1 MWCEPEFHRAGHGKM
16 FMENK
21 ENESLGISAK
31 LVDLED
37 AEEFFKKSAIGKE
50 KIKIAVGNKKS
61 EKFSVEVHASEEN
74 ERFPVREDNCE
85 ELNIQDYQLELE
97 NRIRNLLW
105 TISGD
110 YTQQMKPDVSLFL
123 RSKDIALYDGIKQGA
138 LAKFFDKDF
147 LGMYLVKKIFMGAD
161 EAALTFV
168 SQLCIE
174 EAIGERI
181 CEQRPGIW
189 EMQRKACEDIL
200 DQEYETM
207 PSAADKLGYLRV
219 NLLRRRIDRGG
230 NTSLK
235 KKNLQDDSR
244 SEEKSA
250 DSVENTDVSNGI
262 ITGNADVSNGRIA
275 GNADASN
282 KTITNITEN
291 KQKNRKYKGIYHYI
305 DLISSA
311 AETTDTMSLIR
322 IIDTVYNEVADP
334 DFSKKATLEQVLAVT
349 MEDLTEFDW
358 HDYLSEEMYEDALES
373 YMEQLTSNVAGM
385 ENVDVTREM
394 EEERQSK
401 QKITVLPPEALEKA
415 HTYVELNFGK
425 TYLSELE
432 EKRMNQLMCRDIHS
446 DCSLYFTEGILKSP
460 VKRNYQYE
468 YAKRLKNKNI
478 WLYHDKHRIV
488 KRNISLLT
496 EMLKKSLVIKSENQE
511 ILSDRGMIVP
521 SRLWR
526 LGRSSDA
533 QVFRRELKGDSSDF
547 VVDVL
552 IDASGSQMSRQGEVA
567 LQAYIISEALSN
579 AELPHRVMSYCTF
592 WDYTILHRFREYD
605 DPRSANENIFNY
617 VTSSNNRDGLAIRAA
632 GYGLLNREEEKKILI
647 ILSDGRPYDVI
658 VNRPNAKNPA
668 PYHGKYAITDTAAQI
683 RKLRSQGVSVLGV
696 FAGEEKDLATEKK
709 IFGKD
714 FAYIRNITG
723 FSKIV
728 GRYLTKQ
735 LEDDE

>member
-1 MWCEPEFHRAGHGKM
+1 MHK
-16 FMENK
+16 
-21 ENESLGISAK
+21 
-31 LVDLED
+31 DLT
-37 AEEFFKKSAIGKE
+37 
-50 KIKIAVGNKKS
+50 
-61 EKFSVEVHASEEN
+61 
-74 ERFPVREDNCE
+74 E
-85 ELNIQDYQLELE
+85 ELSIEDYKMELE

-105 TISGD
+105 TVSGD
-110 YTQQMKPDVSLFL
+110 YTLDVKPDVSLFL
-123 RSKDIALYDGIKQGA
+123 RSKEIALYDGIKQGA
-138 LAKFFDKDF
+138 FARYFDKNL
-147 LGMYLVKKIFMGAD
+147 LGLYLVKKIYLDAS
-161 EAALTFV
+161 ETELTGLT
-168 SQLCIE
+168 QLCIE
-174 EAIGERI
+174 AAVGERI
-181 CEQRPGIW
+181 CEERPGVRR
-189 EMQRKACEDIL
+189 MRKKALEDIL
-200 DQEYETM
+200 DQEYETL
-207 PSAADKLGYLRV
+207 PSYDKLL
-219 NLLRRRIDRGG
+219 DR
-230 NTSLK
+230 LK
-235 KKNLQDDSR
+235 IAVFRDVLTGSVQPLEKKLSAFRDQIYACAESR
-244 SEEKSA
+244 
-250 DSVENTDVSNGI
+250 
-262 ITGNADVSNGRIA
+262 
-275 GNADASN
+275 
-282 KTITNITEN
+282 
-291 KQKNRKYKGIYHYI
+291 
-305 DLISSA
+305 
-311 AETTDTMSLIR
+311 DTMELIR
-322 IIDTVYNEVADP
+322 IIDSLYNAVIDP
-334 DFSKKATLEQVLAVT
+334 DFEKKNGSLERVMAVTLE
-349 MEDLTEFDW
+349 ELTEFGW
-358 HDYLSEEMYEDALES
+358 EDYLNEEMYEEALEN
-373 YMEQLTSNVAGM
+373 YVEKLTDRMTDIEDSSLTQ
-385 ENVDVTREM
+385 DM
-394 EEERQSK
+394 EEKRK
-401 QKITVLPPEALEKA
+401 VKNKITVISEEALQKA

-432 EKRMNQLMCRDIHS
+432 EKRMNQLMFRDIHS

-488 KRNISLLT
+488 KRNIALLT

-533 QVFRRELKGDSSDF
+533 QVFKRELKGDSSDF